1 MIGIVAVA
9 LLLPVLGAS
18 VVVLAFTTW
27 LGNQSKGVSH
37 A

>member
-18 VVVLAFTTW
+18 VVVLALTTW
-27 LGNQSKGVSH
+27 LIPVRRE